1 MKNFIRIA
9 LIALF
14 VAAATNAS
22 AKVLPVSLGV
32 KGGINMSTLSKKD
45 YKSKVGY
52 NAGITVDLNLPS
64 NLALMTGLEINTKGA
79 KAKEGDWKMNATYLQ
94 LPIHLGYKMDFAP
107 GLSAHFDLGP
117 YLAQGI
123 GGKTKF
129 TEEIYDDNGV
139 QGTQKTSKNTFD
151 NGFDKFDWGLGIG
164 VGVTMLNK
172 IRIQVGYDH
181 GLKNISQSKEWK
193 LRNRNVSASVGF
205 LFF

>member
-1 MKNFIRIA
+1 MKNFVRIA
-9 LIALF
+9 LITLLL
-14 VAAATNAS
+14 AAATNAS

-94 LPIHLGYKMDFAP
+94 LPIHLGYKMDLAP

-129 TEEIYDDNGV
+129 TEVVYIDDV
-139 QGTQKTSKNTFD
+139 MGTQKTSKNTFD

-172 IRIQVGYDH
+172 IQIRVGYDH
-181 GLKNISQSKEWK
+181 GLKNISQTKELK